1 MHASAIIQD
10 DQEMDQDEIIQ
21 DDPEMDQD
29 DCRRVAQIHFHI
41 KTDYHKPL
49 S

>member
-10 DQEMDQDEIIQ
+10 DQEMDQVAIIQ

>member
-29 DCRRVAQIHFHI
+29 D
-41 KTDYHKPL
+41 
-49 S
+49 